1 MPEPRTLT
9 VAPGGPPA
17 DMAPGAAL
25 AMALLSIA
33 FGANAVAARMA
44 MPSFGPLTMA
54 GLRFL
59 IGAALVAVWA
69 RLQGEP
75 LALGGR
81 RLRDAVLF
89 GVVFSVQLG
98 LFYLGLQRTLAS
110 RGSLIGNLQ
119 PFLVLLLAHFLLRG
133 ERITLRRLLGMF
145 LGFAGILALFLDS
158 QATTSTVRGG
168 DFIILVAVV
177 IWSGTTV
184 WLKRIIDDF
193 TSFQIALY
201 PMAVSAVLLLAA
213 GAAWD
218 DPMVGDV
225 SGRALGALGYQAV
238 MAGVGFVAWN
248 VMFRRYG
255 AVAINSYLFLQPV
268 AGVSLGALLL
278 GEPIASHG
286 ILLGLPLVVVGIAI
300 VNLRVEARKRAAS

>member
-1 MPEPRTLT
+1 MHRSLLQRGTP
-9 VAPGGPPA
+9 VPP
-17 DMAPGAAL
+17 AL

-119 PFLVLLLAHFLLRG
+119 PFLVLLLAHFFLRG
-133 ERITLRRLLGMF
+133 ERITLRRLVGML
-145 LGFAGILALFLDS
+145 LGFGGILALFLDQ
-158 QATTSTVRGG
+158 QATTATVRGG
-168 DFIILVAVV
+168 DLIILAAVV

-184 WLKRIIDDF
+184 WLKRIIDDYN
-193 TSFQIALY
+193 SFQIAFY
-201 PMAVSAVLLLAA
+201 PMAATAVLLLAA
-213 GAAWD
+213 GA
-218 DPMVGDV
+218 
-225 SGRALGALGYQAV
+225 R
-238 MAGVGFVAWN
+238 
-248 VMFRRYG
+248 
-255 AVAINSYLFLQPV
+255 
-268 AGVSLGALLL
+268 
-278 GEPIASHG
+278 
-286 ILLGLPLVVVGIAI
+286 
-300 VNLRVEARKRAAS
+300 EAR